1 VTVKKKTKK
10 TIEKGPFKP
19 GNQLWKLRSSHGR
32 KPIFSSPEEL
42 WEAAVDYFEW
52 VTKHPLKAAELVKYQ
67 GKAKIKNL
75 PKMRAMTLKGLCLFL
90 DLPHSTWQDY
100 TAKDD
105 FSAVTTRIEDIIY
118 EQKFTGAA
126 ADLLNPNIIARDLG
140 LADKKEVS
148 GPDGDAIEIDDI
160 TRNELARRVAFLFNK
175 AIHEG
180 EKKGTKT

>member
-1 VTVKKKTKK
+1 MRIIHSK
-10 TIEKGPFKP
+10 
-19 GNQLWKLRSSHGR
+19 
-32 KPIFSSPEEL
+32 
-42 WEAAVDYFEW
+42 AV
-52 VTKHPLKAAELVKYQ
+52 
-67 GKAKIKNL
+67 
-75 PKMRAMTLKGLCLFL
+75 
-90 DLPHSTWQDY
+90 TWQDY
-100 TAKDD
+100 TEKDD

-180 EKKGTKT
+180 EKKGKKT